1 MVISSTDPV
10 GPNGRNGNMSTNT
23 ETVDN
28 FWSYVHECDDMQ
40 EEPMGYDEWLVC
52 GMPTGPIGGY

>member
-1 MVISSTDPV
+1 
-10 GPNGRNGNMSTNT
+10 MSTNT

-40 EEPMGYDEWLVC
+40 DEPMGYDEWLIC
-52 GMPTGPIGGY
+52 GMPTGPIGGC